1 MKKSDF
7 WFAVFLVAIV
17 LGGAVTI
24 IMNENHGGKRPAK
37 AAFVDPYFSVPVDD
51 EGGTL
56 SFACIDGKAFAVTAG
71 RHGVVSAVQVFKAGM
86 AGVPEE
92 CPKGKK

>member
-7 WFAVFLVAIV
+7 WFAVFLVTVV
-17 LGGAVTI
+17 LGGALTVILNETHSEKTAGMAKIKPYLAVPIDVEDNTI
-24 IMNENHGGKRPAK
+24 
-37 AAFVDPYFSVPVDD
+37 
-51 EGGTL
+51 

-71 RHGVVSAVQVFKAGM
+71 RHGVVSAVQVFRAGM

-92 CPKGKK
+92 CPKERK